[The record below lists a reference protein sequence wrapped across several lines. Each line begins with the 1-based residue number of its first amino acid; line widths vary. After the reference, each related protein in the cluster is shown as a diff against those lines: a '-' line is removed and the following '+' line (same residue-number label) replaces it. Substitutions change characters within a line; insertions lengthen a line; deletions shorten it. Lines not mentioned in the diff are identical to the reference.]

1 MTSVLDRAWP
11 LQVPEEKCEA
21 SPTVRATR
29 EPRARSVIPDA
40 ALIVSVGV
48 LLVALAYTRSR
59 GGLSY
64 AAPLMWA
71 GQLLIFVFI
80 VVRILHRSTSAR
92 DRAFLAILFA
102 LAQAVIRWAYS
113 PHAFTFSDELQHLRS
128 LENVLTTH
136 HLFHPSYAL
145 PISPQY
151 PGLENVTAELVQVSS
166 ASPFVAGVLVA
177 SICHVLM
184 ATALL
189 LLFREVTASSR
200 VVCLGVVLYM
210 LNPHA
215 AYFDTSFLYETLA
228 LPFLVLTVLLAI
240 RFARRRTGRLLNFA
254 GVVVCSVIVAIT
266 HHVSIV
272 ATAGVIAVVAAATAA
287 FQASRSMAPR
297 LALCAVAVVAV
308 FWLWIHFFA
317 PATLD
322 YLSSPGDQ
330 ILSALANLGNF
341 DGQMSLPRP
350 PTPLFDRAM
359 SPFGVLVTL
368 GLLVTSVRLA
378 RSRLP
383 LERSFIAAAAGSY
396 ILVLATRLLVEN
408 GPELSARMLT
418 FTTMFTAVAMS
429 ITLEHL
435 VFNASGRHRRAIRTV
450 GRMVVATALTIV
462 LFLASVV
469 SSLPEWFQRL
479 PGKFWVDGFAS
490 GIDAV
495 GTSRAE
501 WADIYLS
508 PGARF
513 FGDTAS
519 LTLLSTV
526 AQLDPIR
533 DPESLYYTDRLTPEN
548 LARIRSESAVYLD
561 VDWRMTEQ
569 PPITGNYFAADINM
583 GPDRK
588 PLAPELLFKFDKF
601 RGISRIYDSGYDR
614 FYDLR
619 WIQP

>member
-1 MTSVLDRAWP
+1 MAAVLDRARP
-11 LQVPEEKCEA
+11 PAEEMPTA
-21 SPTVRATR
+21 SRPDRETR
-29 EPRARSVIPDA
+29 DPRVRSVIPDA
-40 ALIVSVGV
+40 ALVVAGGV
-48 LLVALAYTRSR
+48 LLVALAYARSR
-59 GGLSY
+59 GGLSH

-71 GQLLIFVFI
+71 GQLLIFVY
-80 VVRILHRSTSAR
+80 VVARILHGSTSAR

-102 LAQAVIRWAYS
+102 VAQAVVRWAYS

-128 LENVLTTH
+128 LENVLASH
-136 HLFHPSYAL
+136 HLFEPSYAL

-151 PGLENVTAELVQVSS
+151 PGLENVTAELAQVSS
-166 ASPFVAGVLVA
+166 ASPFLAGVLVA
-177 SICHVLM
+177 SISHVLT

-189 LLFREVTASSR
+189 LLFREVTGSSR
-200 VVCLGVVLYM
+200 VACLSVVLYM

-228 LPFLVLTVLLAI
+228 LPFLVLAVVLAI
-240 RFARRRTGRLLNFA
+240 RFATRQSGRVLSFA
-254 GVVVCSVIVAIT
+254 GVVVCCAVVTIT
-266 HHVSIV
+266 HHVSIL
-272 ATAGVIAVVAAATAA
+272 ATAAVLAGIAAATAV
-287 FQASRSMAPR
+287 FRASRSLAPW
-297 LALCAVAVVAV
+297 LAGCAVAAVAV

-330 ILSALANLGNF
+330 ILSALAKLWEF

-359 SPFGVLVTL
+359 SPLGVLVTL
-368 GLLVTSVRLA
+368 GLLAVSVRLA
-378 RSRLP
+378 RRRQP

-396 ILVLATRLLVEN
+396 SLVLATRLLVEN

-418 FTTMFTAVAMS
+418 FTTMFTAVAMA
-429 ITLEHL
+429 IVLEYL
-435 VFNASGRHRRAIRTV
+435 VIVRPGGHRRAVRTAS
-450 GRMVVATALTIV
+450 RMVLAIALTIV

-469 SSLPEWFQRL
+469 ASLPEWFQRL
-479 PGKFWVDGFAS
+479 PGKFWIDGFAS

-501 WADIYLS
+501 WADAYLS

-519 LTLLSTV
+519 LTLLSTL
-526 AQLDPIR
+526 AELDPIR
-533 DPESLYYTDRLTPEN
+533 DPESLYYTDYFTPEN
-548 LARIRSESAVYLD
+548 LALVRSESAVYLD
-561 VDWRMTEQ
+561 VDLRMTEQ
-569 PPITGNYFAADINM
+569 SPITGNYFAADINK

-588 PLAPELLFKFDKF
+588 PIEKELLLKFDRI

-619 WIQP
+619 WVQP

>member
-1 MTSVLDRAWP
+1 MAAVLDRARP
-11 LQVPEEKCEA
+11 LSEEIRETA
-21 SPTVRATR
+21 ALVRDPR
-29 EPRARSVIPDA
+29 EPRVRSVIPDA
-40 ALIVSVGV
+40 ALIISIGV
-48 LLVALAYTRSR
+48 LLVALAYARSR
-59 GGLSY
+59 GELSY
-64 AAPLMWA
+64 AAPLLWA
-71 GQLLIFVFI
+71 GQLLIFVFV
-80 VVRILHRSTSAR
+80 VVRILHGSTSAR
-92 DRAFLAILFA
+92 DRAFLAIMFA
-102 LAQAVIRWAYS
+102 AAQAVIRWAYS

-136 HLFHPSYAL
+136 HLFNQSYAL

-151 PGLENVTAELVQVSS
+151 PGLENVTAELAQVSS

-200 VVCLGVVLYM
+200 VACLAVVLYM

-240 RFARRRTGRLLNFA
+240 RFARRRSGSTLNFV
-254 GVVVCSVIVAIT
+254 GVVVCSAIVAIT
-266 HHVSIV
+266 HHVSII
-272 ATAGVIAVVAAATAA
+272 ATAAVITGIAVATAA
-287 FQASRSMAPR
+287 FHASRSLAPR
-297 LALCAVAVVAV
+297 LAVSAVAVVAV

-330 ILSALANLGNF
+330 ILSALAKLWEF

-350 PTPLFDRAM
+350 PTPLFDRVM

-368 GLLVTSVRLA
+368 GLLAVSVRLA
-378 RSRLP
+378 RGRQP
-383 LERSFIAAAAGSY
+383 LERSFIAAAAASY
-396 ILVLATRLLVEN
+396 SLVLATRLLVEN

-418 FTTMFTAVAMS
+418 FTTMFTAVAMA
-429 ITLEHL
+429 IALEHL
-435 VFNASGRHRRAIRTV
+435 VFTARGRHRRPIRTV
-450 GRMVVATALTIV
+450 SRMVLATALTIV
-462 LFLASVV
+462 LFFASVV
-469 SSLPEWFQRL
+469 ASLPEWFQRL
-479 PGKFWVDGFAS
+479 PGKFWIDGFAS
-490 GIDAV
+490 GIDTV

-501 WADIYLS
+501 WADTYLS

-519 LTLLSTV
+519 LTLLSTL
-526 AQLDPIR
+526 AELDPIR

-548 LARIRSESAVYLD
+548 LALIRSESAVYLD
-561 VDWRMTEQ
+561 VDLRMTEQ
-569 PPITGNYFAADINM
+569 PPITGNYFAADINK
-583 GPDRK
+583 GADRK
-588 PLAPELLFKFDKF
+588 PLDPEILLKFDKF